1 MVTLENIIALI
12 FIFTTLLLLGYERY
26 LINAIKLGKLSTI
39 ALIIFDRILFIAAL
53 LFLIKQGAD
62 FYHIS
67 TLELLKL
74 DLGIMFLSVVIAVLG
89 RNFLMQHIANFSE
102 NKILLKQVRWLS
114 IAAIFILLALGAVNT
129 LNVDKAYQLFL
140 LSILM
145 FFVVLVISLYV
156 KERIIA
162 HLDKNKIDKTIVV
175 FASRLF
181 FIVMFLIYFV
191 FVLQIFNIST
201 APILTVLGAAS
212 LALGLS
218 LQNSLSN
225 LAAGIL
231 LIIFRPYRL
240 GNIIQINN
248 QSGTVDDINFLFT
261 TLRTFTGESL
271 NIPNSQFL
279 TAPGISN
286 FTRCKFRRV
295 EVKIGID
302 YGMDVTK
309 AIQTGLKHFEESV
322 VVLKN
327 PAPRAYIGDFG
338 ASSIDLV
345 FWFYLKPKD
354 YSEFNYAA
362 RGNILDAFKQN
373 GIEIP
378 FNRLVVDINR
388 EQQ

>member
-1 MVTLENIIALI
+1 MFSTENIIALLFV
-12 FIFTTLLLLGYERY
+12 FISLALLCYEKIIIRS
-26 LINAIKLGKLSTI
+26 AKLSKHSSI
-39 ALIIFDRILFIAAL
+39 ALIIFDRLLLFFSILFI
-53 LFLIKQGAD
+53 IKQGAD
-62 FYHIS
+62 HYKFSLIN
-67 TLELLKL
+67 LIKFDAMVMLILMIL
-74 DLGIMFLSVVIAVLG
+74 AILG
-89 RNFLMQHIANFSE
+89 RNFFVNHVAKFTSNRYLI
-102 NKILLKQVRWLS
+102 KQVRWLS
-114 IAAIFILLALGAVNT
+114 IAAIFILGSLAIINA
-129 LNVDKAYQLFL
+129 LNVKVAYQLFL
-140 LSILM
+140 LSVLM
-145 FFVVLVISLYV
+145 FLLVLVISLYA
-156 KERIIA
+156 KERIIS
-162 HLDKNKIDKTIVV
+162 HLDKNKIDKTIVI
-175 FASRLF
+175 FAARLF
-181 FIVMFLIYFV
+181 FIVMFLFYFV

-231 LIIFRPYRL
+231 LIIFRPYRI
-240 GNIIQINN
+240 GNIIKINN
-248 QSGTVDDINFLFT
+248 LGGTVEDINFLFT

-286 FTRCKFRRV
+286 FTHCKFRRV

-309 AIQTGLKHFEESV
+309 AIQTGLKHFEASV
-322 VVLKN
+322 EVLKN

-354 YSEFNYAA
+354 YAEFNYAA
-362 RGNILDAFKQN
+362 RGNILEAFKQN

-388 EQQ
+388 DQQ